1 MSVTDSSEP
10 SCSVSDALGPEV
22 VARLDEI
29 KKRYPD
35 PRSAV
40 MPALYLAQEKLG
52 YVTEEAILWVSE
64 QVNLTPVRVRELVTF
79 YTMYYSKPVGK
90 YHVQVCRTLSC
101 AVLGSKGL
109 METLKERFDVDPHQV
124 TKDGMFSYE
133 AVECLGSCGTAPMC
147 QINDTYFENLT
158 NEELKTILD
167 KIEQEKPDLKLS
179 TLTGKMGEGLKGYDK
194 SAL

>member
-1 MSVTDSSEP
+1 MTDSSEP